1 MRSLVAFAL
10 ATSLTPVASIAAYA
24 GPCGDE
30 VTQFEQKVK
39 RESRKPSA
47 GVTARQTT
55 AAQLHRQPT
64 PETVKEGEARAQL
77 AFDAVLVRARAA
89 DSSGDQAAC
98 QKALSEAKDMFD
110 PM

>member
-1 MRSLVAFAL
+1 MKTLLTLTLVATL
-10 ATSLTPVASIAAYA
+10 APIAALA

-30 VTQFEQKVK
+30 VTQFEQKMK

-47 GVTARQTT
+47 GPTARQTD

-64 PETVKEGEARAQL
+64 PESVKEGEQRAQV

-89 DSSGDQAAC
+89 DANGDQAAC
-98 QKALSEAKDMFD
+98 RKALGEAKDMFD
-110 PM
+110 PL

>member
-1 MRSLVAFAL
+1 MKTLLTLALVARLAPLTAL
-10 ATSLTPVASIAAYA
+10 A

-30 VTQFEQKVK
+30 LTQFEQKMK

-47 GVTARQTT
+47 GPTARQTE

-64 PETVKEGEARAQL
+64 PESVKEGEQRAQA

-89 DSSGDQAAC
+89 DANGDQAAC
-98 QKALSEAKDMFD
+98 QKALGEAKDMFD